1 MYDLKYA
8 TEIKKA
14 RVYGLYRAE
23 TRGSRTP
30 VKIPFQY
37 AWLSGKVAFLP
48 DF

>member
-1 MYDLKYA
+1 MYDLKYDM
-8 TEIKKA
+8 EIKKA

-30 VKIPFQY
+30 VKTPFQY
-37 AWLSGKVAFLP
+37 AWLSEKVAFLL